1 MVHWDAVWSL
11 HKRASN
17 MEPSTRLGG
26 FEQQTPLISIGVGTN
41 SIWDWGGAERNIHCD
56 AAICDAAI
64 CAACMNINKVLRLKY
79 WGGGSYTYDKL
90 LVVFMD
96 QANISESL
104 CFEAPENPQVV

>member
-1 MVHWDAVWSL
+1 MVHWDVMWSL

-41 SIWDWGGAERNIHCD
+41 SIWDWGGRGLASPPP
-56 AAICDAAI
+56 
-64 CAACMNINKVLRLKY
+64 L
-79 WGGGSYTYDKL
+79 GSYAYDKL